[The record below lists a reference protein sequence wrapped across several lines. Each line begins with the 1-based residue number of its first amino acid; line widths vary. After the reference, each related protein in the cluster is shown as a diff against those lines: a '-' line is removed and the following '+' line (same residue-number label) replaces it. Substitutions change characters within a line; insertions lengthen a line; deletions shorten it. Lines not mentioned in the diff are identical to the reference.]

1 MGISEEML
9 LNLGVFPIYS
19 IIYYVG
25 YPKMR
30 RESFI
35 GKMAKKAHKK

>member
-9 LNLGVFPIYS
+9 LTLGSFPFTVNILGDPR
-19 IIYYVG
+19 V
-25 YPKMR
+25 R

-35 GKMAKKAHKK
+35 GKKAKKAHKK